1 MRVMALDVSKGKSY
15 VVVFEATGVYSRQIE
30 AF

>member
-15 VVVFEATGVYSRQIE
+15 VVIYEEELCVAEWEI
-30 AF
+30 